1 MEIGSGP
8 PIQVQIDALNKATDV
23 QEQTVT
29 RLLDDSAK
37 QLQEQQKVVEDTQQT
52 SGSTLTGIGTGL
64 DVTA

>member
-8 PIQVQIDALNKATDV
+8 PIQIDALNKATDV